1 MFGQCRRIRV
11 ITMKRLINAAAVAAL
26 LLATLLLYFHH
37 LRRNPPGLYLDEAS
51 IAVNALSIARDGV
64 DEYGTRTPFYFRAF
78 GEYKN
83 PVYIYL
89 LAGVFKVA
97 RPSVLTAR
105 RFSAFL
111 CWLAA
116 VTIGVLAWRI
126 TRKRWVTCSVFLL
139 AALTPAI
146 FEIGRLVFE
155 VALYPLVIALF
166 LLVVHAASQR
176 ARWNAGIVAALVIT
190 LALVEYTYSA
200 GRMLAPLFAAAVA
213 VIFFT
218 RERLLAI
225 GAMLLLFICTSIV
238 PVLVYN
244 QQTGGGLLV
253 RASHFNVLASL
264 WTQPADAVAALERNF
279 VNSLLPVGMVVR
291 GDQNSRHHVPT
302 SGGSLLAGTV
312 LLAIAGA
319 VLTIR
324 TRPLDRWWTFVL
336 AGTFLSVLPCAIATD
351 VYHSL
356 RLSSYIVFVLV
367 LSIRALPAPNL
378 RPLIVS
384 ALVLAAL
391 QPFWFFRAF
400 HRYGPERWDQFNT
413 GLEYVTLAALPRPER
428 PIYVLGHSYAGAF
441 FYGELNHVPR
451 DQFAV
456 VSGPENLPPH
466 SIYITD
472 GNCPG
477 CEELARHHI
486 YSLQRTP

>member
-1 MFGQCRRIRV
+1 MRV
-11 ITMKRLINAAAVAAL
+11 LTMKRLITLAAAAAL
-26 LLATLLLYFHH
+26 LLATLLLYVHD
-37 LRRNPPGLYLDEAS
+37 LRKNPPGLYLDEAS
-51 IAVNALSIARDGV
+51 IVLNALSIARDGV
-64 DEYGTRTPFYFRAF
+64 DEHGTPMPFYFRAF

-89 LAGVFKVA
+89 LAGVFELA

-105 RFSAFL
+105 RFSALL

-116 VTIGVLAWRI
+116 VTIGVLTWRI
-126 TRKRWVTCSVFLL
+126 TRKQWVACSMFLL
-139 AALTPAI
+139 AALTPAV
-146 FEIGRLVFE
+146 FEVGRLIFE

-166 LLVVHAASQR
+166 LLVVHAASRR

-213 VIFFT
+213 AIFFT

-225 GAMLLLFICTSIV
+225 GAMLVLFVCTSVV

-244 QQTGGGLLV
+244 KKTDGGLLV
-253 RASHFNVLASL
+253 RASHFNVLGAL
-264 WTQPADAVAALERNF
+264 RTQPADAFAALERNF

-291 GDQNSRHHVPT
+291 GDQNSRHHVPG

-336 AGTFLSVLPCAIATD
+336 VGTFLSVLPCAIATD

-356 RLSSYIVFVLV
+356 RLSSYIVFMLV
-367 LSIRALPAPNL
+367 LSIRALAAPGL
-378 RPLIVS
+378 RPLIAT

-391 QPFWFFRAF
+391 QPLWFFRGF
-400 HRYGPERWDQFNT
+400 HKYGPHRWDQFNT
-413 GLEYVTLAALPRPER
+413 GLEWVTLAALPRPER
-428 PIYVLGHSYAGAF
+428 PIHVLGHRYAGAF
-441 FYGELNHVPR
+441 WYGAVNDVPS
-451 DQFAV
+451 DQFKV
-456 VSGPENLPPH
+456 VSGPENLPPG

-472 GNCPG
+472 GGCPG

>member
-1 MFGQCRRIRV
+1 MTRRATV
-11 ITMKRLINAAAVAAL
+11 TAAAAL
-26 LLATLLLYFHH
+26 LLATLLLYFHD
-37 LRRNPPGLYLDEAS
+37 LRKNPPAFYLDEAS
-51 IAVNALSIARDGV
+51 IAFNALSIARYGV
-64 DEYGTRTPFYFRAF
+64 DEYGTPMPFYFRAF

-83 PVYIYL
+83 PVYIYM

-116 VTIGVLAWRI
+116 VTIGFLAWRI
-126 TRKRWVTCSVFLL
+126 TRKRWIACAVFLV
-139 AALTPAI
+139 AALTPAL

-166 LLVVHAASQR
+166 LLVVHTASQR

-200 GRMLAPLFAAAVA
+200 GRLLAPLFAATVA

-218 RERLLAI
+218 RERLAAI
-225 GAMLLLFICTSIV
+225 AAMLVLFVCTAIV

-244 QQTGGGLLV
+244 QRTGGGLLV
-253 RASHFNVLASL
+253 RASHFNVLSSFR
-264 WTQPADAVAALERNF
+264 TQPADAVTALERNF
-279 VNSLLPVGMVVR
+279 VNSLLPVGMVIR
-291 GDQNSRHHVPT
+291 GDQNARHHVPA

-319 VLTIR
+319 GLTIR
-324 TRPLDRWWTFVL
+324 ARPLLASPTDRWWTFVL
-336 AGTFLSVLPCAIATD
+336 VGTFLSVLPCAIATD

-367 LSIRALPAPNL
+367 LSIRALAAPGL
-378 RPLIVS
+378 RRLIAI
-384 ALVLAAL
+384 ALVLCAL
-391 QPFWFFRAF
+391 QPLWFFRGF
-400 HRYGPERWDQFNT
+400 HRYGPHRWEQFNT
-413 GLEYVTLAALPRPER
+413 GAEWVTLQALARPER
-428 PIYVLGHSYAGAF
+428 PIYVLGHNYVEVLWFGGVNDVPQDQF
-441 FYGELNHVPR
+441 TTVDGPEHVPP
-451 DQFAV
+451 Q
-456 VSGPENLPPH
+456 
-466 SIYITD
+466 SIYVTD
-472 GNCPG
+472 GGCPG
-477 CEELARHHI
+477 CEELARQNF

>member
-1 MFGQCRRIRV
+1 MRV
-11 ITMKRLINAAAVAAL
+11 LTMKRIVTVTAAAVL
-26 LLATLLLYFHH
+26 LLATLLLYFHD
-37 LRRNPPGLYLDEAS
+37 LRKNPPGLYLDEAS
-51 IAVNALSIARDGV
+51 IALNALSIARDGV
-64 DEYGTRTPFYFRAF
+64 DEHGTPMPFYFRAF

-83 PVYIYL
+83 PVYVYL
-89 LAGVFKVA
+89 LAGVFKAA

-116 VTIGVLAWRI
+116 VAIGVLAWRI
-126 TRKRWVTCSVFLL
+126 TRKRWMACAVFLL

-146 FEIGRLVFE
+146 FEVGRLVFE

-176 ARWNAGIVAALVIT
+176 ARWNAGIVAALVMT

-213 VIFFT
+213 VVFFT
-218 RERLLAI
+218 RERLAAI
-225 GAMLLLFICTSIV
+225 VAVLVLFVCTSIV

-244 QQTGGGLLV
+244 QRTGGGLLV
-253 RASHFNVLASL
+253 RASHFNVLGSL
-264 WTQPADAVAALERNF
+264 RTQPADSVAALERNF
-279 VNSLLPVGMVVR
+279 VNSLLPVGMVIR

-302 SGGSLLAGTV
+302 SGGSLLAGTM

-356 RLSSYIVFVLV
+356 RLSSYIVFMLV
-367 LSIRALPAPNL
+367 LSIRALSVSGL
-378 RPLIVS
+378 RPLIAT
-384 ALVLAAL
+384 ALVLCAL

-400 HRYGPERWDQFNT
+400 HRYGPQRWEQFNT
-413 GLEYVTLAALPRPER
+413 GLEWVTLAALPRPER

-441 FYGELNHVPR
+441 WYGGLNHVPK

-456 VSGPENLPPH
+456 VNRQEDVPPR

-472 GNCPG
+472 GGCPG